1 MEGAIFILSNSKK
14 EILGIEN
21 RAVGSTLVEPVSIRV
36 SPHSYFTALLLSS
49 FLSAFLFYIERDVFG
64 VVVFASSWIL
74 LPFLALNDK
83 IVFDGR
89 RLTRTGLVPT
99 AWAWFNASRRRLK
112 LRDIEQIETE
122 AIRAAKRGGN
132 VYYRYRI
139 MIRGKGLTV
148 SITSGGKDF
157 RDMVRSI
164 LPQMPENVLDTR
176 SIELRDHLTD
186 PRTVLERAE
195 SQHIPSADV
204 LESSF
209 RSASRDRKRQRTE
222 KSPDAASD
230 ERVDDL
236 RDLANQLRVSGYFV
250 QALEVFRRAL
260 LLRPKDAHLLFEFA
274 RCLHSFAGVQ
284 RDPRMER
291 RALAALRLSERRAQ
305 TDDDMLVR
313 LGEWYFQI
321 GEWRRAGN
329 VFQSAIERLGDN
341 FRTARGLA
349 EIALREGKIAHVI
362 HHFSTANRVAETPSL
377 RRWSKAEAEYFSNL
391 NSDEEYM
398 ELEIGRVNLLET
410 VEKSK
415 KTTLRITFIA
425 LPAIVV
431 GVLFEDN
438 LVANIGWA
446 ISAVALTIWTALIII
461 QKTLANRIP
470 YDLVESDE

>member
-1 MEGAIFILSNSKK
+1 MRNRETEIVEFENK
-14 EILGIEN
+14 EES
-21 RAVGSTLVEPVSIRV
+21 STLIEPVSIRV

-49 FLSAFLFYIERDVFG
+49 FVSAFLFYIERDALG
-64 VVVFASSWIL
+64 VVVFACSWIL

-83 IVFDGR
+83 ILFDGR
-89 RLTRTGLVPT
+89 RLNRTGLVPRL
-99 AWAWFNASRRRLK
+99 WAWLNASRRSLK

-132 VYYRYRI
+132 VYYRYRV

-148 SITSGGKDF
+148 TIASGGKEF

-164 LPQMPENVLDTR
+164 LPRLSENVLDTR

-186 PRTVLERAE
+186 PRKVLERAE
-195 SQHIPSADV
+195 SEHIPSADF
-204 LESSF
+204 LENSLRTSG
-209 RSASRDRKRQRTE
+209 RERTRQTSE
-222 KSPDAASD
+222 TVHDAISD
-230 ERVDDL
+230 ERVDEL
-236 RDLANQLRVSGYFV
+236 RDLANELRVSGFFL
-250 QALEVFRRAL
+250 QALEAFRRAL
-260 LLRPKDAHLLFEFA
+260 LMRPKDAHLLFEFA

-284 RDPRMER
+284 RDPKMER

-305 TDDDMLVR
+305 ADDDMLVR

-329 VFQSAIERLGDN
+329 VFQNAIERLGDN

-362 HHFSTANRVAETPSL
+362 HHFTTANRVAETPSL
-377 RRWSKAEAEYFSNL
+377 RRWSKGEAEYFSNL
-391 NSDEEYM
+391 NSDSEYM

-410 VEKSK
+410 VETSK
-415 KTTLRITFIA
+415 KTTLRITFLA
-425 LPAIVV
+425 LPTIIF

-438 LVANIGWA
+438 LIANVGWA
-446 ISAVALTIWTALIII
+446 VSGVALAIWTGLIVT
-461 QKTLANRIP
+461 QKMLAQRIP
-470 YDLVESDE
+470 YDLVESED